1 METCILV
8 SSMSRLPFPT
18 ILFDA
23 QLGLGIAL
31 RYSGT
36 MKFVAITLAAVT
48 LYASAPARGSAQ
60 TAAPTLMAPQAQSK
74 TSRPVAPAKPTR
86 AGRANPCSVYGEGF
100 AYVPGSGTCV
110 KVGGYVR
117 SETAVRLSR

>member
-1 METCILV
+1 
-8 SSMSRLPFPT
+8 MSRLPFPT

-48 LYASAPARGSAQ
+48 LYASAPARGNAQ